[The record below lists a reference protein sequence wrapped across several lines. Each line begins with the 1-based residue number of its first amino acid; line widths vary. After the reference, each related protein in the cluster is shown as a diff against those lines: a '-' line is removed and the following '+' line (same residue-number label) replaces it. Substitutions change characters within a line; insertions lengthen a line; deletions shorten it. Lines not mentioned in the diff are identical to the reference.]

1 MRILFM
7 GTPDFAKQ
15 NLEALYNSGENIVGV
30 VTAPDKPKGR
40 GMVLTPSDVK
50 KFAMEKDL
58 AVYQPTT
65 LKDGAFLDTLKELD
79 PELIVVVAYGKILPS
94 YVLDYPKYGC
104 INNHASILPKYR
116 GAAPIQ
122 RAIMDGDKETG
133 VSVMKMDI
141 GLDTGDVI
149 YVEKV
154 SIEENDN
161 FEIVHDKLAEAG
173 SKALLRVV
181 DLLKSGDATYTK
193 QPNSFTY
200 AEKILKSDCLID
212 FNSTLDEIHN
222 KIRGLSPIPLA
233 FTKTPDG
240 KILKVVKAHKT
251 DKQSNGENGEVVS
264 LDGAIFVKC
273 QNGVIALDIIVPE
286 GKGKM
291 NASDFINGRKI
302 KIGAKR
308 DKLA

>member
-7 GTPDFAKQ
+7 GTPDFAKR
-15 NLEALYNSGENIVGV
+15 NLEALYNNGENIVGV

-50 KFAMEKDL
+50 KFALKKNL
-58 AVYQPTT
+58 TVYQPTT

-79 PELIVVVAYGKILPS
+79 PELIIVVAYGKILPG

-149 YVEKV
+149 LVERV
-154 SIEENDN
+154 TIEENDN
-161 FEIVHDKLAEAG
+161 FESVHDKLAEAG
-173 SKALLRVV
+173 SIALLKTV
-181 DLLKSGDATYTK
+181 DLLKKGEATYTK
-193 QPNSFTY
+193 QPDTFTY

-212 FNSTLDEIHN
+212 FNKSLDEIHN
-222 KIRGLSPIPLA
+222 QIRGLSPIPLA

-251 DKQSNGENGEVVS
+251 DKKANGENGEVVA

-273 QNGVIALDIIVPE
+273 ANGVIALDTIVPE

-291 NASDFINGRKI
+291 NATDLINGRKV
-302 KIGAKR
+302 KIG
-308 DKLA
+308 DKLGG

>member
-7 GTPDFAKQ
+7 GTPDFAKR
-15 NLEALYNSGENIVGV
+15 NLEALYNNGENIVGV

-50 KFAMEKDL
+50 KFATEKNL
-58 AVYQPTT
+58 TVYQPTT

-79 PELIVVVAYGKILPS
+79 PELIIVVAYGKILPS

-149 YVEKV
+149 LVEKV
-154 SIEENDN
+154 TIEENDN

-173 SKALLRVV
+173 SVALLKTVE
-181 DLLKSGDATYTK
+181 LLKKGEATYTK
-193 QPNSFTY
+193 QPDNFTY
-200 AEKILKSDCLID
+200 AEKILKADCLID
-212 FNSTLDEIHN
+212 FNKSIDEIHN
-222 KIRGLSPIPLA
+222 QIRGLSPIPLA
-233 FTKTPDG
+233 YTKTPDG
-240 KILKVVKAHKT
+240 KILKVVKAHKADIT
-251 DKQSNGENGEVVS
+251 PRGENGEVIS
-264 LDGAIFVKC
+264 LDKSIYVRC
-273 QNGVIALDIIVPE
+273 ENGVIALDVIVPE

-291 NASDFINGRKI
+291 NAQDFINGRKI
-302 KIGAKR
+302 SIG

>member
-7 GTPDFAKQ
+7 GTPEFAKK
-15 NLEALYNSGENIVGV
+15 NLEALYNNNENIIGV

-50 KFAMEKDL
+50 KFALEKNL
-58 AVYQPTT
+58 PVYQPTT
-65 LKDGAFLDTLKELD
+65 LKDGAFLDTLKELNPD
-79 PELIVVVAYGKILPS
+79 LIVVVAYGKILPS

-149 YVEKV
+149 LVEKV
-154 SIEENDN
+154 TIEENDN
-161 FEIVHDKLAEAG
+161 FETVHDKLAEAG
-173 SKALLRVV
+173 SIALLKTV
-181 DLLKSGDATYTK
+181 DLLKKGEATYTK
-193 QPNSFTY
+193 QPDTFTY

-212 FNSTLDEIHN
+212 FNKTLNEIHN
-222 KIRGLSPIPLA
+222 QIRGLSPIPLSY
-233 FTKTPDG
+233 TKTSDG
-240 KILKVVKAHKT
+240 KVLKVVKAHKT
-251 DKQSNGENGEVVS
+251 DKKAEKCQNGEIVS
-264 LDGAIFVKC
+264 LDTSINVKC
-273 QNGVIALDIIVPE
+273 EDGVIALDVIVPE
-286 GKGKM
+286 GKGRM
-291 NASDFINGRKI
+291 NAFDFINGRKVKVGDI
-302 KIGAKR
+302 LG
-308 DKLA
+308 

>member
-50 KFAMEKDL
+50 KFAMEKGL

-212 FNSTLDEIHN
+212 FNSTIDEIHN

-273 QNGVIALDIIVPE
+273 QNGVIALDVIVPE

-302 KIGAKR
+302 KIG
-308 DKLA
+308 DILN

>member
-7 GTPDFAKQ
+7 GTPDFAKR
-15 NLEALYNSGENIVGV
+15 NLEALYNNGENIVGV

-50 KFAMEKDL
+50 KFATEKNL
-58 AVYQPTT
+58 TVYQPTT

-79 PELIVVVAYGKILPS
+79 PELIIVVAYGKILPS

-149 YVEKV
+149 LVEKV
-154 SIEENDN
+154 TIEENDN

-173 SKALLRVV
+173 SVALLKTVE
-181 DLLKSGDATYTK
+181 LLKKGEATYTK
-193 QPNSFTY
+193 QPDTFTY
-200 AEKILKSDCLID
+200 AEKILKADCLID
-212 FNSTLDEIHN
+212 FNKSIDEIHN
-222 KIRGLSPIPLA
+222 QIRGLSPIPLA
-233 FTKTPDG
+233 YTKTPDG
-240 KILKVVKAHKT
+240 KILKVVKAHKADIT
-251 DKQSNGENGEVVS
+251 PKGENGEVIS
-264 LDGAIFVKC
+264 LDKSIYVRC
-273 QNGVIALDIIVPE
+273 ENGVIALDVIVPE

-302 KIGAKR
+302 SVG

>member
-7 GTPDFAKQ
+7 GTPDFARK
-15 NLEALYNSGENIVGV
+15 NLEALYNNGESIIGV

-50 KFAMEKDL
+50 KFALEKNLD
-58 AVYQPTT
+58 VYQPTT

-79 PELIVVVAYGKILPS
+79 PDLIVVVAYGKILPS

-122 RAIMDGDKETG
+122 RVIMDGEKETG
-133 VSVMKMDI
+133 VSVMKMDV

-149 YVEKV
+149 YVERV
-154 SIEENDN
+154 TIEENDN
-161 FEIVHDKLAEAG
+161 FEAVHDKLAEAG
-173 SKALLRVV
+173 SIALLKTV
-181 DLLKSGDATYTK
+181 DLLKKGEATYTK
-193 QPNSFTY
+193 QGEDFTY
-200 AEKILKSDCLID
+200 AEKILKADCLID
-212 FNSTLDEIHN
+212 FNKSLNEIHN
-222 KIRGLSPIPLA
+222 QIRGLSPIPLSY
-233 FTKTPDG
+233 TKTPDG

-251 DKQSNGENGEVVS
+251 DKAPKGQAGEVIA
-264 LDGAIFVKC
+264 LDGAIYVSCKD
-273 QNGVIALDIIVPE
+273 GVIALDIIVPE

-302 KIGAKR
+302 KIGDVLGYR
-308 DKLA
+308 I

>member
-7 GTPDFAKQ
+7 GTPDFAKR
-15 NLEALYNSGENIVGV
+15 NLEALYNNGENIVGV

-50 KFAMEKDL
+50 KFALEKNL
-58 AVYQPTT
+58 TVYQPTT

-149 YVEKV
+149 FVEKV
-154 SIEENDN
+154 TIDEDDN
-161 FEIVHDKLAEAG
+161 FEAVHDKLAEAG
-173 SKALLRVV
+173 SIALLKTVE
-181 DLLKSGDATYTK
+181 LLKNGNATYTK
-193 QPNSFTY
+193 QPDTFTY

-212 FNSTLDEIHN
+212 FNKDIDQIHN
-222 KIRGLSPIPLA
+222 QIRGLSPIPLA
-233 FTKTPDG
+233 YTRLPDG
-240 KILKVVKAHKT
+240 KILKVVRAHKT
-251 DKQSNGENGEVVS
+251 DKAPRGENGEVVA
-264 LDGAIFVKC
+264 LDKSIYVKC
-273 QNGVIALDIIVPE
+273 ANGVIALDVIVPE

-291 NASDFINGRKI
+291 NAQDFINGRKI
-302 KIGAKR
+302 NIG